1 MSVELRPAYAWD
13 CDECG
18 RENFSNGIVAEL
30 SNEER
35 DELRTRLLTSHGL
48 VCGITPTSIRMR
60 LKADCREPA
69 LFSLDGDTADST
81 GTDSERKHGDC

>member
-1 MSVELRPAYAWD
+1 MMSVELRPAYAWD

-35 DELRTRLLTSHGL
+35 DELRIEHGL
-48 VCGITPTSIRMR
+48 EEATTGDWMMMPKQVTCVYCGSTFSV
-60 LKADCREPA
+60 LHFHEDESEPN
-69 LFSLDGDTADST
+69 
-81 GTDSERKHGDC
+81 GT